1 MTELSRTLSLS
12 LSVALLATIAACSHS
27 HDEAAATAARLAVV
41 SGAGDAHCAGKS
53 VAVEPAICHAAHADA
68 GSAEAG
74 ADAGGMAISDYGPT
88 LFLTEGDDDDC
99 KYHVKWSSPQVD
111 TGASPAS
118 VKLALSPRH
127 EGEAPPPTATAAGN
141 ATFTVV
147 LTSKVDGKPVTGAP
161 VNIEAFLDDLHP
173 APNTT
178 QSVQETSPGTY
189 TVGPVAF
196 DASGRWTVRFHIHDE
211 CNDGERSPHG
221 HVAFYVQVT
230 R

>member
-1 MTELSRTLSLS
+1 MTEVCRNFSRA
-12 LSVALLATIAACSHS
+12 VALLATVAACSHS
-27 HDEAAATAARLAVV
+27 HDDLAVV

-53 VAVEPAICHAAHADA
+53 VAVEPAICHAAHADADA

-118 VKLALSPRH
+118 VRLALSPRH
-127 EGEAPPPTATAAGN
+127 EGEAPPSTAAADGN
-141 ATFTVV
+141 ATFSVV
-147 LTSKVDGKPVTGAP
+147 LTSKADGKPVTGAP

-178 QSVQETSPGTY
+178 QSVHETSPGTY

-211 CNDGERSPHG
+211 CNDGETSPHG